1 MWSYNN
7 TNELYHFGIKGMK
20 WGKRTTYGRKPIM
33 LTRKRQLAADEK
45 VLNKINNGNHHTSFG
60 ITKKRQLAFDE
71 RDKKILEERINKNK
85 SKIGNKSAKGK
96 KILTDYETS
105 KKKYSDLV
113 VTANE
118 STSYEKG
125 KQATRTAVTVIG
137 GMMLTGLA
145 VSGYLAGKAR

>member
-1 MWSYNN
+1 MWKHNN
-7 TNELYHFGIKGMK
+7 TELYHHGVLGMK
-20 WGKRTTYGRKPIM
+20 WGRHKQKVQERKNLNNRIIEARKQ
-33 LTRKRQLAADEK
+33 LTNQ
-45 VLNKINNGNHHTSFG
+45 H
-60 ITKKRQLAFDE
+60 
-71 RDKKILEERINKNK
+71 KILLDKQKKYKDAYDKEYDKQIDYKGPTWKLHDRVNNSK
-85 SKIGNKSAKGK
+85 SVK

-125 KQATRTAVTVIG
+125 KQATRTAITVIG
-137 GMMLTGLA
+137 GTMLTGLA